1 MKKRNRFTQEQKE
14 FLKRELVD
22 KTASEVSNL
31 FFEKYGVKVT
41 RGCLNQFRFRNNI
54 KLDYY
59 ESKIKDESQK
69 KWLLNLLPYHDND
82 EAIELFKNKFGIE
95 LNKSILR
102 NMRHNYKVKRVY
114 KQKIR
119 DTRFRDKIKKPLYN
133 ETIGNRGTIYVRVAS
148 RKYQI
153 KSRFVW
159 EQYYGRKIPKD
170 YVVIFLNEKNN
181 YDINNLALVKKG
193 TLTYCCRKGIELSDK
208 DIIKTVDMLRI
219 LEKKIKRR
227 ENYEESFI

>member
-1 MKKRNRFTQEQKE
+1 MEKRNRFTQEQKD
-14 FLKRELVD
+14 FLKKELVD

-41 RGCLNQFRFRNNI
+41 KGCLNQFRFRNNI

-59 ESKIKDESQK
+59 ESKIQNDNQK
-69 KWLLNLLPYHDND
+69 KWLLNLLPYHDNK
-82 EAIELFKNKFGIE
+82 EAIELFKNKFDIE

-133 ETIGNRGTIYVRVAS
+133 EIHSNPKADYVRVDT
-148 RKYQI
+148 RKYQT
-153 KSRFVW
+153 KSRFIW

-170 YVVIFLNEKNN
+170 YVVIHLDNDKSN

-208 DIIKTVDMLRI
+208 DIIKTIGMIRLLD
-219 LEKKIKRR
+219 KKIKNK
-227 ENYEESFI
+227 EI

>member
-1 MKKRNRFTQEQKE
+1 MKKNRVRFNEEQKE
-14 FLKRELVD
+14 FLKKELIN
-22 KTASEVSNL
+22 KTASEVSDL
-31 FFEKYGVKVT
+31 FFEKYGI
-41 RGCLNQFRFRNNI
+41 RLSRNGLNQFRFRNNI
-54 KLDYY
+54 RLDYY

-119 DTRFRDKIKKPLYN
+119 DMRYREKIKKPLYN
-133 ETIGNRGTIYVRVAS
+133 ETIGADGRIYVRVAN

-153 KSRFVW
+153 KTRYVW
-159 EQYYGRKIPKD
+159 EQHYGRKIPNGYEVIHLDGNKD
-170 YVVIFLNEKNN
+170 N
-181 YDINNLALVKKG
+181 YDINNLAIVKKG
-193 TLTYCCRKGIELSDK
+193 IRIFALKKDIDLSNK
-208 DIIKTVDMLRI
+208 DIINTTRLVFN
-219 LEKKIKRR
+219 LEQKMKSKM
-227 ENYEESFI
+227 EV